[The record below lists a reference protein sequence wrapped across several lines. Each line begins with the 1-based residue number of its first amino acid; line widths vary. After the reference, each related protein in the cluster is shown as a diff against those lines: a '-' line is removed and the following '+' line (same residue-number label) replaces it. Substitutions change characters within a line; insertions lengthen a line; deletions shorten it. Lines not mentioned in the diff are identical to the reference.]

1 MGFFKTGFLQKF
13 KQFAVKGNVVNLAV
27 GIIIGTEFNKI
38 VTSLVN
44 DVIMPPL
51 GLVISGMKFNE
62 KKWILKPAKQVGK
75 EVQNAITLNY
85 GNFLQACINFMI
97 IALAVFILVQLYE
110 TLQTKEKEGEKPPAL
125 NKTEQTLIEIRDI
138 LKSLQKPS

>member
-1 MGFFKTGFLQKF
+1 MAFLRKF
-13 KQFAVKGNVVNLAV
+13 KQFAVKGNVINLAV

-44 DVIMPPL
+44 DMIMPPL

-62 KKWILKPAKQVGK
+62 KKVILKPARQVGT

-85 GNFLQACINFMI
+85 GNFIQACINFMI

-110 TLQTKEKEGEKPPAL
+110 TLQTKEKEAEKPPAL

-138 LKSLQKPS
+138 LKGLQKPS

>member
-1 MGFFKTGFLQKF
+1 MAFLRKF

-44 DVIMPPL
+44 DMIMPPL
-51 GLVISGMKFNE
+51 GLVISGMKFN
-62 KKWILKPAKQVGK
+62 KKKLLLKPARQMGD
-75 EVQNAITLNY
+75 QTLNAITLNY
-85 GNFLQACINFMI
+85 GNFIQACINFSI
-97 IALAVFILVQLYE
+97 IAFAVFILVQLYDQ
-110 TLQTKEKEGEKPPAL
+110 LQTKEKNEEEAPAL

-138 LKSLQKPS
+138 LKTLQKPS

>member
-1 MGFFKTGFLQKF
+1 MVFFQKF
-13 KQFAVKGNVVNLAV
+13 KQFAVKGNVINLAV

-85 GNFLQACINFMI
+85 GNFIQACINFLI

-110 TLQTKEKEGEKPPAL
+110 TLQTKEKEAEKPPAL